1 MEQHIPHKPVSYTH
15 LDVYKR
21 QGIVT
26 TLEVTFLAL
35 ILGVVIGVVIAV
47 IRSAH
52 DSQRGSKKGIGHV
65 ILAFFNAIAK
75 LYLTAVSYTHLM
87 LTNGSMTTVPSYSIS
102 RRAFPISLQGV
113 RPFPGTIRLHSPV
126 WK

>member
-1 MEQHIPHKPVSYTH
+1 MAESWAWLVNQFEQTFITDNRWQYFAK
-15 LDVYKR
+15 
-21 QGIVT
+21 GIVT

-75 LYLTAVSYTHLM
+75 LYLTVIRGTPS
-87 LTNGSMTTVPSYSIS
+87 TVQLLIMWFIVFKWA
-102 RRAFPISLQGV
+102 RDDMMVLSL
-113 RPFPGTIRLHSPV
+113 IHI
-126 WK
+126 